1 LVVVLAGAAATL
13 YFSKDAQDFVFG
25 EAGAPWIPTATPT
38 PTVTPTPT
46 HTPLPTSTP
55 TPTPVPSPT
64 PPPAPVSVRL
74 VVDPPA
80 TVFIDGRP
88 FKNGRTPG
96 GPVRLTPGTHTF
108 TLSIPDFPD
117 RKFTREVTPET
128 KTISLILE
136 IGLITVTVDQ
146 QSAPPGGI
154 AFLDGTALGPVP
166 LVRHKVPAGEHELVV
181 RWDGTRPYRKQVV
194 IPRLPAPALI
204 VPAVAPPKD

>member
-1 LVVVLAGAAATL
+1 VVLAAAAAAL

-46 HTPLPTSTP
+46 NTPLPTSTP
-55 TPTPVPSPT
+55 TPTPMPSPT

-74 VVDPPA
+74 IVDPPA
-80 TVFIDGRP
+80 AVTIDGRP
-88 FKNGRTPG
+88 FKQGRTQG
-96 GPVRLTPGTHTF
+96 GPVGLTPGTHTF
-108 TLSIPDFPD
+108 TLSIPDFPE
-117 RKFTREVTPET
+117 RKLTREVTPET

-136 IGLITVTVDQ
+136 IGLITVTVDP

-154 AFLDGTALGPVP
+154 AYLDGSPLGPVP

-181 RWDGTRPYRKQVV
+181 RWDGTKPYRKQVV

-204 VPAVAPPKD
+204 VPAVAPPS